1 MADEDLRVN
10 IVSIGIPIISA
21 SGDKVFRGPVL
32 KVKPEAGGVVDARLI
47 ARGWVDL
54 RPSNWELWRER
65 IGRYVEEVTHAP
77 GPDEGS
83 IADIDLA
90 SRKDDIRPGAAA
102 AWIFKKEDGGER
114 VKR

>member
-1 MADEDLRVN
+1 
-10 IVSIGIPIISA
+10 
-21 SGDKVFRGPVL
+21 
-32 KVKPEAGGVVDARLI
+32 
-47 ARGWVDL
+47 VDL

-65 IGRYVEEVTHAP
+65 VGRYLREVTHSP

-83 IADIDLA
+83 IADVDLA
-90 SRKDDIRPGAAA
+90 SRRHDIRPGAAA